1 MPPIRLTQR
10 RVDALRPRRK
20 VRDIRDAELKGYGVR
35 VMPSGARRYF
45 IHSQHRGKRVWKII
59 GDAAATAEPEARARA
74 RSMLAALR
82 DGREPD
88 AADPGGTLFE
98 TVAEEVFDRY
108 GRRWKPRTL
117 EVNRVYLRRQILP
130 FFAGR
135 PIGEIT
141 REDVQAWFRGLH
153 ATPAAANRSAP
164 ILSVIM
170 QQAEAWGYRPE
181 NSNPCAGIRR
191 YRQGRSERF
200 LTPEEYRRL
209 AAVLGRHEASRP
221 LHVAALRLLL
231 LTGCR
236 KSEILTLQ
244 WRSYREGRL
253 YLPDSKTGPRTVWLC
268 EAARGVL
275 DRLPRSSGWVFPVAG
290 RRTPWL
296 WLDYFWRGV
305 REEAGLQDV
314 RLHDIRHSYA
324 SIALLCGES
333 VRAVG
338 RLLGHEKAATTLKYA
353 HLSDAT
359 VREAVETLSPVLSGR
374 RREGAEGPADRRGRR
389 QVEATLDGIRGLG
402 QRGVRPRRER
412 GVRVR
417 PSGHRSFVWHGRV
430 QGEPVRATV
439 GPAALMTV
447 EDARKRA
454 LALSVGNAPRTA
466 EGRSGAPLFRDF
478 VQDEWLPAYRR
489 RCAPSSCQFANR
501 VLKGQLI
508 PAFGR
513 LPLDAIRRTDV
524 ERWFDAY
531 SRTAPGGANKALGVL
546 GQIMNAAFAAGHAG
560 TAPVKGIAK
569 NPRPKL
575 TRFLSAEEIERL
587 HRVLDRLVG
596 ERPSRRPQADIIRLL
611 LLTGCRRGEILK
623 LHWSEVDGD
632 RLNLADSKT
641 GPRRV
646 WLSQAAQAILA
657 RQPRAASPYVFPS
670 PRHPDKSLSH
680 ALCLW
685 HRARKEAGL
694 DDVRLHDLRHTFASQ
709 AVARGVPLST
719 VARMLGHADPG

>member
-1 MPPIRLTQR
+1 MKGR
-10 RVDALRPRRK
+10 RVRLSDA
-20 VRDIRDAELKGYGVR
+20 GV
-35 VMPSGARRYF
+35 
-45 IHSQHRGKRVWKII
+45 GK
-59 GDAAATAEPEARARA
+59 
-74 RSMLAALR
+74 L
-82 DGREPD
+82 
-88 AADPGGTLFE
+88 
-98 TVAEEVFDRY
+98 
-108 GRRWKPRTL
+108 KPRTTEYAVWDS
-117 EVNRVYLRRQILP
+117 EVP
-130 FFAGR
+130 
-135 PIGEIT
+135 
-141 REDVQAWFRGLH
+141 GL
-153 ATPAAANRSAP
+153 
-164 ILSVIM
+164 
-170 QQAEAWGYRPE
+170 
-181 NSNPCAGIRR
+181 
-191 YRQGRSERF
+191 
-200 LTPEEYRRL
+200 
-209 AAVLGRHEASRP
+209 
-221 LHVAALRLLL
+221 
-231 LTGCR
+231 
-236 KSEILTLQ
+236 
-244 WRSYREGRL
+244 
-253 YLPDSKTGPRTVWLC
+253 
-268 EAARGVL
+268 
-275 DRLPRSSGWVFPVAG
+275 
-290 RRTPWL
+290 
-296 WLDYFWRGV
+296 
-305 REEAGLQDV
+305 
-314 RLHDIRHSYA
+314 
-324 SIALLCGES
+324 
-333 VRAVG
+333 
-338 RLLGHEKAATTLKYA
+338 
-353 HLSDAT
+353 
-359 VREAVETLSPVLSGR
+359 
-374 RREGAEGPADRRGRR
+374 
-389 QVEATLDGIRGLG
+389 
-402 QRGVRPRRER
+402 

-447 EDARKRA
+447 GDARQRA
-454 LALSVGNAPRTA
+454 LALRLGTAPRKA

-478 VQDEWLPAYRR
+478 VLDEWLPAYRH

-501 VLKGQLI
+501 VLKRQLI

-694 DDVRLHDLRHTFASQ
+694 DDVRLHDLRHTVASQ

-719 VARMLGHADPG
+719 VARMLGHADPVMTLRYAHVGDRDLQAAAERIGKAIEAAMETGESPAAASS